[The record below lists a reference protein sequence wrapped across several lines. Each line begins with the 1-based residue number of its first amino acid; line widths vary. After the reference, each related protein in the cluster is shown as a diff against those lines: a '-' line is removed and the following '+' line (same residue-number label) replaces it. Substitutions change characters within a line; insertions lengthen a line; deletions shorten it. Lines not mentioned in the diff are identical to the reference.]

1 MSKFVTSESW
11 ETTDVDTLGL
21 GEPKEE
27 LPVRL
32 PASSQ
37 GLETP
42 KPDELGGTQPAVPG
56 R

>member
-1 MSKFVTSESW
+1 MLS
-11 ETTDVDTLGL
+11 L
-21 GEPKEE
+21 GEPTEE

-42 KPDELGGTQPAVPG
+42 RPDEVGGTQPAVPG